1 MGEARATPAKGV
13 LLIDIRD
20 ESVGGLIRD
29 IGKRVASP
37 GGGTVAGL
45 QAALGAS
52 LLRMVANHSQGP
64 KFEHVSTAVAAIL
77 AELEVLEARSL
88 DAANED
94 ARAFD
99 AVGRAYA
106 AKPGVGLDPAERRE
120 ALARALDAAADAP
133 AKLIVGCGE
142 LVALAEELAPIGNS
156 SVIADVAAAA
166 ASIRA
171 AVSTSVVNL
180 EANLPS
186 VKDPARL
193 RNFERIL
200 QNVSRVRNRADALV
214 ESVRNPV
221 AA

>member
-1 MGEARATPAKGV
+1 MFE
-13 LLIDIRD
+13 IRG
-20 ESVGGLIRD
+20 ESVSSLVQQVGR
-29 IGKRVASP
+29 RVPSP

-52 LLRMVANHSQGP
+52 LLRMVANYSQGP
-64 KFEHVSTAVAAIL
+64 RFENVSTAVAGVL
-77 AELEVLEARSL
+77 AELEVLEARAL

-106 AKPGVGLDPAERRE
+106 AKTTDGFDAEKRRE
-120 ALARALDAAADAP
+120 AIAQALDGAADAP
-133 AKLIVGCGE
+133 AKLIVVCGE
-142 LVALAEELAPIGNS
+142 LVALAEELAPIGNQ

-186 VKDPARL
+186 VQDAARL
-193 RNFERIL
+193 RGFGRIL
-200 QNVSRVRNRADALV
+200 ENVSKVNSRADALV
-214 ESVRNPV
+214 ASVRNPV